1 MANKV
6 KSSEFTIKSDLHYIM
21 GGSLTEHSQKA
32 EDRVYDT
39 VGCLG
44 QKVKEN
50 LKTTV
55 RAKVTQKLP
64 QGRQQDLVVAQ
75 TCQDMKL
82 SFLRYMYNTGKS

>member
-1 MANKV
+1 MAYKV
-6 KSSEFTIKSDLHYIM
+6 RKRSEFSINDLHYIM
-21 GGSLTEHSQKA
+21 GGGLTEHSQEA

-50 LKTTV
+50 LETTV

-64 QGRQQDLVVAQ
+64 QSRQ
-75 TCQDMKL
+75 
-82 SFLRYMYNTGKS
+82 